1 MKAAIVG
8 YAVEGQVS
16 ANYWHELGYE
26 VTICDQ
32 NTSLQ
37 VPPIFKTALGDD
49 YLDGLD
55 SYDIIVRSAGIHPQI
70 ILDKNPSVKSKITT
84 SVQEFFRVC
93 PSPNT
98 IGITGTKGKGTT
110 TTLITKM
117 LIAAGKTVHFGGNIG
132 IAPLELLPK
141 IAADDWVVLEL
152 SSFQL
157 EDFNGPSPH
166 IGVCLM
172 VVPEHLN
179 WHADMA
185 EYISAKQR
193 LFAAQK
199 PTDIAIYYSQN
210 ENSQAIAQKSAGVK
224 IPYLASPGAIIDN
237 DQVVINNQTICS
249 VEEIKLPGKHNWQNI
264 CAAVTAVWQ
273 ITQDVTAIK
282 SVILSFS
289 GLEHRIE
296 LVSEINKV
304 KYYDDS
310 FATTPETAIAAIQ
323 AFDQPKILILGGSD
337 KGTPLDPI
345 ANEVISNNIRHIIT
359 IGDTGPT
366 IAKQLRERGYNDI
379 TEGLK
384 TMTEIV
390 ATAQSHAEPGDV
402 VLLSTGCA
410 SFGLFKD
417 YKDRGNQFQ
426 VAVKSLN

>member
-55 SYDIIVRSAGIHPQI
+55 SYDIIVRSAGIHPRI

-141 IAADDWVVLEL
+141 INADDWVVLEL

-210 ENSQAIAQKSAGVK
+210 ENSQAIVQKSAGVK

-273 ITQDVTAIK
+273 ITQDVAAIK

-345 ANEVISNNIRHIIT
+345 ANEVINNNIRHIIT

>member
-37 VPPIFKTALGDD
+37 VPPIYKTALGDD

-141 IAADDWVVLEL
+141 INADDWVVLEL

-237 DQVVINNQTICS
+237 NQVVINNQTICS

-264 CAAVTAVWQ
+264 CAAVTAAWQ
-273 ITQDVTAIK
+273 ITQDLAAIK

-296 LVSEINKV
+296 LVSEINEV

-359 IGDTGPT
+359 LGDTGPT

-426 VAVKSLN
+426 DAVKSLN

>member
-70 ILDKNPSVKSKITT
+70 ILAKNPSVKSKITT

-141 IAADDWVVLEL
+141 INADDWVVLEL

-193 LFAAQK
+193 LFATQK

-237 DQVVINNQTICS
+237 NQVVINNQTICS

-264 CAAVTAVWQ
+264 CAAVTAAWQ
-273 ITQDVTAIK
+273 ITQDLAAIK

-289 GLEHRIE
+289 GLDHRIE
-296 LVSEINKV
+296 LVREINEI

-323 AFDQPKILILGGSD
+323 AFNQPKILILGGSD

-345 ANEVISNNIRHIIT
+345 ANEVINNNIRHIIT

-366 IAKQLRERGYNDI
+366 IAKQLHERGYNDI

-426 VAVKSLN
+426 DAVKSLN

>member
-141 IAADDWVVLEL
+141 INADDWVVLEL

-210 ENSQAIAQKSAGVK
+210 ENSQAIAQKSAGIK
-224 IPYLASPGAIIDN
+224 IPYLASPGAIINN
-237 DQVVINNQTICS
+237 DRVVIDNQTICS

-273 ITQDVTAIK
+273 ITQDVAAIK

-345 ANEVISNNIRHIIT
+345 ANEVMNNNIRHIIT

>member
-141 IAADDWVVLEL
+141 INADDWVVLEL

-193 LFAAQK
+193 LFATQK

-210 ENSQAIAQKSAGVK
+210 ENSQAIVQKSAGVK

-273 ITQDVTAIK
+273 ITQDVAAIK

-345 ANEVISNNIRHIIT
+345 ANEVINNNIRHIIT

>member
-37 VPPIFKTALGDD
+37 VPPIYKTALGDD

-141 IAADDWVVLEL
+141 INADDWVVLEL

-193 LFAAQK
+193 LFATQK

-237 DQVVINNQTICS
+237 NQVVINNQTICS

-264 CAAVTAVWQ
+264 CAAVTAAWQ
-273 ITQDVTAIK
+273 ITQDLAAIK

-296 LVSEINKV
+296 LVSEINEV

-359 IGDTGPT
+359 LGDTGPT

-426 VAVKSLN
+426 DAVKSLN

>member
-37 VPPIFKTALGDD
+37 VPPIFKTTLGDD

-210 ENSQAIAQKSAGVK
+210 ENSQAITQKSAGIK
-224 IPYLASPGAIIDN
+224 IPYFASPGAIINN

-249 VEEIKLPGKHNWQNI
+249 VKEIKLPGKHNWQNI

-273 ITQDVTAIK
+273 ITQDVAAIK

-296 LVSEINKV
+296 LVSEINEV

-323 AFDQPKILILGGSD
+323 AFDQPKISILGGSD

-390 ATAQSHAEPGDV
+390 ATSQSHAEPGDV

>member
-93 PSPNT
+93 PSLNT

-141 IAADDWVVLEL
+141 INADDWVVLEL

-193 LFAAQK
+193 LFATQK

-210 ENSQAIAQKSAGVK
+210 ENSQAIAQKSTGVK
-224 IPYLASPGAIIDN
+224 IPYFASPGAVIDN

-273 ITQDVTAIK
+273 ITQDVAAIK

-345 ANEVISNNIRHIIT
+345 ANEVINKNIRHIIT

-390 ATAQSHAEPGDV
+390 ATSQSHAEPGDV

>member
-141 IAADDWVVLEL
+141 INADDWVVLEL

-193 LFAAQK
+193 LFATQK

-210 ENSQAIAQKSAGVK
+210 ENSQAIVQKSAGVK

-273 ITQDVTAIK
+273 ITQDVAAIK

-345 ANEVISNNIRHIIT
+345 ANEVINNNIRHIIT

-390 ATAQSHAEPGDV
+390 ATSQSHAEPGDV

>member
-37 VPPIFKTALGDD
+37 VPPIFKTTLGDD

-210 ENSQAIAQKSAGVK
+210 ENSQAITQKSAGIK
-224 IPYLASPGAIIDN
+224 IPYFASPGAIINN

-249 VEEIKLPGKHNWQNI
+249 VKEIKLPGKHNWQNI

-273 ITQDVTAIK
+273 ITQDVAAIK

-390 ATAQSHAEPGDV
+390 ATSQSHAEPGDV